1 MAVPADNE
9 TGLKGDP
16 IPTRFDAAED
26 KLIRD
31 LNSETGL
38 PMSEIVRRANR
49 FALPKFLSG
58 EIDILTL
65 KPAQRGKRRSIGK
78 ARKELANA

>member
-1 MAVPADNE
+1 MAAPTDNQ
-9 TGLKGDP
+9 TGVKGDP

-65 KPAQRGKRRSIGK
+65 KPVRGKRRLTGK
-78 ARKELANA
+78 ARKELAHA